1 MPPDCEVF
9 PTPLYLKFKKEVMMK
24 TIVTLLALFA
34 FTGIAIAEPQASAPA
49 GAAASKYP
57 HQGKV
62 LDAMDASIYTYM
74 QVTTDKDPIWI
85 AASRIKVAK
94 GDTIGYPNGAVMK
107 NFFSPS
113 LNRTFDTILFLDKVE
128 VLKK

>member
-1 MPPDCEVF
+1 
-9 PTPLYLKFKKEVMMK
+9 MMK

-34 FTGIAIAEPQASAPA
+34 FTGAAIAETQPSAPA
-49 GAAASKYP
+49 NKPASASKYP
-57 HQGKV
+57 NQGKV

-74 QVTTDKDPIWI
+74 QVSTDKGPVWI

-113 LNRTFDTILFLDKVE
+113 LNRTFDTIIFLDKVE